1 MFEEPIVNIEKV
13 SCFSK
18 EPEEDRVK
26 VSDFIL
32 NPPGY
37 KSIQIGSKAKFANLC
52 SILVSKGILD
62 AQDLLKIVGLEGF
75 YDLEIENEE
84 KEK

>member
-1 MFEEPIVNIEKV
+1 MFEEPIVNIERV
-13 SCFSK
+13 SCFSE

-37 KSIQIGSKAKFANLC
+37 KSIQIGNKAKLANLC

-62 AQDLLKIVGLEGF
+62 TQDLLKIVGLEGF
-75 YDLEIENEE
+75 YDLEIEE
-84 KEK
+84 